1 MYVSRCGIY
10 FVAVGGHSPA
20 RGENTRTRQRLVQ
33 IPLREAVPTQLDH
46 TPFETTRQG
55 NEVVN
60 RPHAGRQQGGTGG
73 NTHTAKQIFEACRE
87 NP

>member
-33 IPLREAVPTQLDH
+33 DQ